1 MTLFLNPKTF
11 PTDVSYGLE
20 ACLPRLDCFCS
31 GCIVFLS
38 VDDATEGV
46 VEEKEGGVRKLEPI
60 ELINN
65 PPGRYM
71 RAC

>member
-1 MTLFLNPKTF
+1 
-11 PTDVSYGLE
+11 
-20 ACLPRLDCFCS
+20 
-31 GCIVFLS
+31 VFLS

-65 PPGRYM
+65 PPGRHV